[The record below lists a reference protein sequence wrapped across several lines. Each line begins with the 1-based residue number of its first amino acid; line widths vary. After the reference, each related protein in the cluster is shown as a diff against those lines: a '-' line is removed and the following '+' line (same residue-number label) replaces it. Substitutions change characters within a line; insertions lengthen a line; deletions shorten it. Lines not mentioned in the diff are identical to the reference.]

1 MPSVNNVNPKIDL
14 SARTFNDFNRPSS
27 NVDSDQYA
35 VVNSFF
41 RSVSQSTLDADNLT
55 ATLFLISQETRT
67 PVLTLLKQIEGQ
79 NSLQI
84 TATMAAY
91 LNAVR
96 SPSTLIGINSPVVP
110 NFYAARNVLP

>member
-1 MPSVNNVNPKIDL
+1 MPSVNNVNPNIDL
-14 SARTFNDFNRPSS
+14 SARVFNNFDPPAINI
-27 NVDSDQYA
+27 DSDEYST
-35 VVNSFF
+35 VNGFF
-41 RSVSQSTLDADNLT
+41 RSVARSTFDADNLT

-79 NSLQI
+79 NDLQI

-110 NFYAARNVLP
+110 NFYTARNVLP